1 MCHDVP
7 MATKKTPIDID
18 ALLREDIDEAI
29 AATKYVPVTVFGQ
42 TRRVSQSPN
51 TFAALAGSYGD
62 VEALVSMIVGV
73 IHEDDREEFRH
84 DLLMAQGIT
93 ADVLMKIL
101 NSLVEAASERP
112 TKSPSDSST
121 GSAKTKVARQKSAA
135 N

>member
-1 MCHDVP
+1 
-7 MATKKTPIDID
+7 MATKKAPIDID
-18 ALLREDIDEAI
+18 ALLQEDIDEAI

-73 IHEDDREEFRH
+73 IHPDDSEDFRQ

-93 ADVLMKIL
+93 ADVLMKLL
-101 NSLVEAASERP
+101 NSLVEAAAERP
-112 TKSPSDSST
+112 TKSPSGSSK
-121 GSAKTKVARQKSAA
+121 GSVKKKAAPRKSAA
-135 N
+135 S